1 MKGEFVKKNY
11 TPNFPIIKYMYPN
24 AYTTE
29 KYYLL
34 NLILINNIFLLT

>member
-24 AYTTE
+24 AYT
-29 KYYLL
+29 KS
-34 NLILINNIFLLT
+34 NILILINNIFPLT